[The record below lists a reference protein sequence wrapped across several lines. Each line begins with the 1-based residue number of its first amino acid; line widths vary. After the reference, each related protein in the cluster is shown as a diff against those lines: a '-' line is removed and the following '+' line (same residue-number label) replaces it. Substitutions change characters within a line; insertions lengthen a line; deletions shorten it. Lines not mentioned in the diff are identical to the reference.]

1 MKDKKMNINYI
12 FKWIHIFQNSHLMVI
27 KKNVDI
33 NVEKL
38 TQKNSQLKNEYFLFV
53 RITPRFSRYI
63 LYFSEISKTIYFF
76 IGHYKTC
83 F

>member
-1 MKDKKMNINYI
+1 MKDKKMNINYNI

-38 TQKNSQLKNEYFLFV
+38 TQK
-53 RITPRFSRYI
+53 
-63 LYFSEISKTIYFF
+63 KTVF
-76 IGHYKTC
+76 
-83 F
+83 